1 MAHTYALH
9 KIGAARKHWMSCLL
23 RIVGIGDVKRS
34 RLTLLIQFVY
44 GHRGDR
50 KYYNTKTG
58 FLLSYF
64 FHNYITITFVYQ

>member
-1 MAHTYALH
+1 MAHIYALY
-9 KIGAARKHWMSCLL
+9 KIVAARKHWMSCLL

-34 RLTLLIQFVY
+34 RWTLLIQFVY

-58 FLLSYF
+58 FLLSHF
-64 FHNYITITFVYQ
+64 FLDYNTITFAYQ